1 MNNNE
6 FYNLGLKETV
16 VKAIDEMGFTKPS
29 QIQEQ
34 SIPVTL
40 SGVDLIGQAQTGT
53 GKTAAYSLPIITKM
67 SNAPGIKALILAPT
81 RELAVQVNDEIT
93 RLSKY
98 ENLNVLSVYG
108 GDSIDR
114 QIRALKKSNVDI
126 VVGTPGR
133 MLDLI
138 KRKVLHLDKVE
149 FLVLDEADE
158 MLNMGFIDDIEEI
171 LSHTPS
177 ERQTLLFSAT
187 MPDPIAKLAK
197 RYMKPDAKL
206 VSVKKSTLTVSKI
219 EQSYYMVNGKNKLE
233 ALCRLLSLD
242 NPSSA
247 IIFCKTKKGVD
258 DLVHDLQAKGFMV
271 EGMHGDMTQTHRL
284 ATLNKFKKGTLHLLI
299 ATDVAARG
307 IDVDGVT
314 HVINYDLPQDVESYV
329 HRIGRTGR
337 ANREGTAYSLV
348 TPKDFSMIK
357 QIQKVTKSD
366 IKQNPVPTVDQINN
380 KKFEDMADE
389 IQKTI
394 ESGELGKFLPSAINL
409 VENHDPVAVIAGLMK
424 IKFDNEQIFEYT
436 SNSLE
441 TPKSEDVRLFFSV
454 GKKDGLTPKILINYI
469 KDKTRVNAS
478 TIGQIDLME
487 NFSFVSVDRSISE
500 KILNKCPGG
509 KINRKKVN
517 VEVANRRRK

>member
-67 SNAPGIKALILAPT
+67 SSEQGIKALVVAPT
-81 RELAVQVNDEIT
+81 RELAVQVNDEIK
-93 RLSKY
+93 RLAKY
-98 ENLNVLSVYG
+98 DKVNVLSVYG

-114 QIRALKKSNVDI
+114 QIRSLRRGDIDI

-138 KRKVLHLDKVE
+138 RRKVLHLEKVE

-171 LSHTPS
+171 LSHTPA

-187 MPDPIAKLAK
+187 MPAPIAKLAK
-197 RYMKPDAKL
+197 RYMKKDATL
-206 VSVKKSTLTVSKI
+206 ISVKKSSLTVSKI
-219 EQSYYMVNGKNKLE
+219 KQSYYMISNKHKLE
-233 ALCRLLSLD
+233 ALSRLLSLD
-242 NPSSA
+242 SPTSA

-258 DLVHDLQAKGFMV
+258 DLVRDLQTSGYMV

-307 IDVDGVT
+307 IDVEGVT

-337 ANREGTAYSLV
+337 ANKEGTAYSLV
-348 TPKDFSMIK
+348 TPKDFSMLK
-357 QIQKVTKSD
+357 QIQKVTKSS
-366 IKQNPVPTVDQINN
+366 ITQKAIPTVEQITK
-380 KKFEDMADE
+380 KKFNDIISEIKETVNNEDLA
-389 IQKTI
+389 
-394 ESGELGKFLPSAINL
+394 KFLPYATEL
-409 VENHDPVAVIAGLMK
+409 LDGTDPTSVVASLLK
-424 IKFDNEQIFEYT
+424 LKFDNEKIFEYT
-436 SNSLE
+436 SNNLE
-441 TPKSEDVRLFFSV
+441 SAKTEDVRLFFSV

-487 NFSFVSVDRSISE
+487 NFSFVSVDKNISD
-500 KILNKCPGG
+500 KVLNKCPGG

>member
-1 MNNNE
+1 
-6 FYNLGLKETV
+6 
-16 VKAIDEMGFTKPS
+16 
-29 QIQEQ
+29 
-34 SIPVTL
+34 
-40 SGVDLIGQAQTGT
+40 
-53 GKTAAYSLPIITKM
+53 
-67 SNAPGIKALILAPT
+67 
-81 RELAVQVNDEIT
+81 
-93 RLSKY
+93 
-98 ENLNVLSVYG
+98 
-108 GDSIDR
+108 
-114 QIRALKKSNVDI
+114 
-126 VVGTPGR
+126 
-133 MLDLI
+133 
-138 KRKVLHLDKVE
+138 
-149 FLVLDEADE
+149 
-158 MLNMGFIDDIEEI
+158 
-171 LSHTPS
+171 
-177 ERQTLLFSAT
+177 
-187 MPDPIAKLAK
+187 
-197 RYMKPDAKL
+197 
-206 VSVKKSTLTVSKI
+206 
-219 EQSYYMVNGKNKLE
+219 
-233 ALCRLLSLD
+233 
-242 NPSSA
+242 
-247 IIFCKTKKGVD
+247 
-258 DLVHDLQAKGFMV
+258 
-271 EGMHGDMTQTHRL
+271 
-284 ATLNKFKKGTLHLLI
+284 
-299 ATDVAARG
+299 
-307 IDVDGVT
+307 
-314 HVINYDLPQDVESYV
+314 
-329 HRIGRTGR
+329 
-337 ANREGTAYSLV
+337 
-348 TPKDFSMIK
+348 MIK

>member
-1 MNNNE
+1 MNTNE

-16 VKAIDEMGFTKPS
+16 VKAIDEMGFKKPS

-67 SNAPGIKALILAPT
+67 SHKEGIKALILAPT
-81 RELAVQVNDEIT
+81 RELAVQVHDEIK

-98 ENLNVLSVYG
+98 DKVNVLSVYG

-114 QIRALKKSNVDI
+114 QIKALRKNNVDI

-133 MLDLI
+133 LLDLI
-138 KRKVLHLDKVE
+138 KRKVLHLEHVE

-158 MLNMGFIDDIEEI
+158 MLNMGFIEDIESI
-171 LSHTPS
+171 LSNTP
-177 ERQTLLFSAT
+177 EDRQTLLFSAT

-206 VSVKKSTLTVSKI
+206 VSVKKSSLTVAKI
-219 EQSYYMVNGKNKLE
+219 DQNYFMVNGKHKLE
-233 ALCRLLSLD
+233 ALCRLLNLD
-242 NPSSA
+242 NPKSA

-258 DLVHDLQAKGFMV
+258 DLVHELQSKGFMV

-284 ATLNKFKKGTLHLLI
+284 TTLNKFKKGTLHLLI

-314 HVINYDLPQDVESYV
+314 HVFNYDLPQDVESYV

-337 ANREGTAYSLV
+337 ANKEGTAYSLV

-366 IKQNPVPTVDQINN
+366 IKQQPVPTVEQITS
-380 KKFEDMADE
+380 KKITE
-389 IQKTI
+389 IVSDVQSTI
-394 ESGELGKFLPSAINL
+394 DGGKIAKFLPNAISL
-409 VENHDPVAVIAGLMK
+409 VENNDPVSVVAALLK
-424 IKFDNEQIFEYT
+424 LKFDTEKMFEYT
-436 SNSLE
+436 SNKLE
-441 TPKSEDVRLFFSV
+441 SAKTEDVRLFFSV
-454 GKKDGLTPKILINYI
+454 GKRDGLTPKILINYI

-487 NFSFVSVDRSISE
+487 NFSFVSVDKNISN
-500 KILNKCPGG
+500 KILAKCPGG
-509 KINRKKVN
+509 KINKKKVN
-517 VEVANRRRK
+517 VEVANRRKK